1 MRTGQNTWEEEAARA
16 AARIAVLIRGYW
28 WVVPTAAGMSPASS
42 ITFEAIRIRS
52 LKLMVQTYV
61 DHRATGKQYRVLS
74 VDLVLHEK
82 QDMSS
87 DTLLVSRMIGIV
99 MKWSN
104 LNPLIHPLIQAH

>member
-61 DHRATGKQYRVLS
+61 DHRATGKQY
-74 VDLVLHEK
+74 LVLHEK

-87 DTLLVSRMIGIV
+87 DMLLVSRMIGIV

>member
-1 MRTGQNTWEEEAARA
+1 MGRRSGQSSCPDSCSNPR
-16 AARIAVLIRGYW
+16 VLLVRSNRGRNVSAFLDHSRGHPY
-28 WVVPTAAGMSPASS
+28 PLIKTHGAN
-42 ITFEAIRIRS
+42 
-52 LKLMVQTYV
+52 V

-74 VDLVLHEK
+74 VDLVLPEK

>member
-1 MRTGQNTWEEEAARA
+1 MRTGQDTWEEEAARA
-16 AARIAVLIRGYW
+16 VAWIAVLIRGCW
-28 WVVPTAAGMSPASS
+28 WFVPTAAGMSPASS
-42 ITFEAIRIRS
+42 ITFEVIRIRS

-74 VDLVLHEK
+74 VDLVLPKK

-87 DTLLVSRMIGIV
+87 DTLLVSRKIGSV

-104 LNPLIHPLIQAH
+104 LNPLIQAH